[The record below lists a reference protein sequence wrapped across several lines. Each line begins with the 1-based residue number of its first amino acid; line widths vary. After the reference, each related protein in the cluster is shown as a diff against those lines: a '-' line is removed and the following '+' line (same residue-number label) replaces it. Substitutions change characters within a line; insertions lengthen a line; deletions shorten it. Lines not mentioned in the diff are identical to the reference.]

1 MRFAVSSWRHI
12 PVFSRYVV
20 ALKTALNSIISF
32 YLKMLRHVK
41 VLGVMLARYV
51 Q

>member
-1 MRFAVSSWRHI
+1 MR
-12 PVFSRYVV
+12 
-20 ALKTALNSIISF
+20 LNSIISF

-41 VLGVMLARYV
+41 VLRVNLARNV